1 MTKLIQETTLLKH
14 TKFRRFVL
22 LFLVI
27 ILSGTAGWAQSFT
40 MITWNIQDLGQS
52 KEEAEIDAIVQILRT
67 ADLVLIQE
75 VVGKDPAGAQK
86 VAAIADGLNRTGARW
101 DYRISDRTQSPSPYI
116 SERYAILWKP
126 SKLQLLGRAIL
137 DQELAEEC
145 DREPYLARFKVSG
158 DTSRFW
164 VANFHARKH
173 DKEPEEEI
181 RHFISYP
188 QRLGTDAVIIAGD
201 FNLDEQHQVWS
212 PFYSA
217 GFVSALE
224 ETPTTLKR
232 SCNRRG
238 EYFNYAIDNIFFM
251 RARFAVSDAMRIDF
265 VERCELLETARGISD
280 HLPVKATITM
290 RP

>member
-1 MTKLIQETTLLKH
+1 MLLTIKNA
-14 TKFRRFVL
+14 RFLRLVL
-22 LFLVI
+22 SCWVI

-86 VAAIADGLNRTGARW
+86 VSAIADGLNRTGARW
-101 DYRISDRTQSPSPYI
+101 DYRISDRTNSPSPYI

-126 SKLQLLGRAIL
+126 SRLQLQGRAML

-164 VANFHARKH
+164 IANFHARKH

-181 RHFISYP
+181 KRFISYP
-188 QRLGTDAVIIAGD
+188 QRLGTEAVIIAGD
-201 FNLDEQHQVWS
+201 FNLDEQHEVWT
-212 PFYSA
+212 PFYA
-217 GFVSALE
+217 EGFRSALE
-224 ETPTTLKR
+224 ETPTTLKMK
-232 SCNRRG
+232 CNLRG
-238 EYFNYAIDNIFFM
+238 EYVNYAIDNIFYHSS
-251 RARFAVSDAMRIDF
+251 RFSASDAGRIDF
-265 VERCELLETARGISD
+265 VESCDLLEIAREISD
-280 HLPVKATITM
+280 HLPVKARMTI

>member
-1 MTKLIQETTLLKH
+1 M
-14 TKFRRFVL
+14 
-22 LFLVI
+22 
-27 ILSGTAGWAQSFT
+27 SQSFT

-52 KEEAEIDAIVQILRT
+52 KDDAEIRAMVQILRD

-101 DYRISDRTQSPSPYI
+101 DYRISDRTNSPSPYI
-116 SERYAILWKP
+116 SERYAIFWKP
-126 SKLQLLGRAIL
+126 SKLQLQGRAML
-137 DQELAEEC
+137 DANLAAQC
-145 DREPYLARFKVSG
+145 DREPFLARFKVSG

-181 RHFISYP
+181 KHFISYP
-188 QRLGTDAVIIAGD
+188 ERLGTEAVIIAGD
-201 FNLDEQHQVWS
+201 FNLDEQHEVWT
-212 PFYSA
+212 PFYA
-217 GFVSALE
+217 EGFRSALE

-232 SCNRRG
+232 KCNLRG
-238 EYFNYAIDNIFFM
+238 EYVNYAIDNIFYPQS
-251 RARFAVSDAMRIDF
+251 RFSVSNAMRIDF
-265 VERCELLETARGISD
+265 VESCDLLEIARGISD
-280 HLPVKATITM
+280 HLPVTARMTI